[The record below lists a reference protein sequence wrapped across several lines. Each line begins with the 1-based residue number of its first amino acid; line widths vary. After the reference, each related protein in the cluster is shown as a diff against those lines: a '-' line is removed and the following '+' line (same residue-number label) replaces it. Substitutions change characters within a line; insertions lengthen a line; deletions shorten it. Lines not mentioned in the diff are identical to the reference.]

1 MCSKPL
7 YSIDK
12 YLELWN
18 KAKSNDYP
26 EVEIYE
32 KECSY
37 NIDKDWLDDLAKQ
50 TQIVIKNSEL
60 CYAHGRVL
68 YSTIR
73 KYADGI
79 PPNKRLDKINIFET
93 GTARGFSSICMAK
106 ALYDA
111 NLNGNITTF
120 DVLPHYSK
128 MYWNSISDHYDGE
141 VTRHQLLKKWNNLVK
156 NYIIFHECSTRIE
169 LQKVKVDRVHIAYLD
184 GAHTYDD
191 IIFEFNCIKS
201 YQHKGDLIIYDD
213 YSVELFPGI
222 VQAVDEICDFYIYS
236 KRIIYSNDQRSYVVA
251 QKM

>member
-50 TQIVIKNSEL
+50 TQIVIKNSIML
-60 CYAHGRVL
+60 CTWQSSLL
-68 YSTIR
+68 YYR

-93 GTARGFSSICMAK
+93 VLLEGFHP
-106 ALYDA
+106 
-111 NLNGNITTF
+111 F
-120 DVLPHYSK
+120 V
-128 MYWNSISDHYDGE
+128 W
-141 VTRHQLLKKWNNLVK
+141 
-156 NYIIFHECSTRIE
+156 
-169 LQKVKVDRVHIAYLD
+169 QK
-184 GAHTYDD
+184 
-191 IIFEFNCIKS
+191 FFMM
-201 YQHKGDLIIYDD
+201 LI
-213 YSVELFPGI
+213 
-222 VQAVDEICDFYIYS
+222 
-236 KRIIYSNDQRSYVVA
+236 
-251 QKM
+251 